1 MLPIIVNRQP
11 SETTTMNHRPSPLE
25 RLADVALACTIGIVG
40 AWWLV
45 TWWTA

>member
-1 MLPIIVNRQP
+1 MHN
-11 SETTTMNHRPSPLE
+11 RPSPLE
-25 RLADVALACTIGIVG
+25 RLADVVLACAIGAAG